1 MGINFGGTLYPW
13 SSGQIIALFVVTG
26 ALWII
31 FVLQQAF
38 AVFTTKEM
46 RMLPIHLYMQ
56 KEPLLLFVACTA
68 VGAVSYTSVYYI
80 PIYFQFTRGDTA
92 MDAAA
97 RQLPFIFFLITAI
110 PASGLYMSR
119 VGYYK
124 PCYLGGSIVA
134 MVAAVLMGML
144 WDPHDVYL
152 SFLTNASDDCARRH
166 IALHSVWSGDRPWL
180 GRRRIH
186 ASLFRCHPGRRSPVR
201 SGQWTISDA
210 FRYYLSS
217 RGKEIKNILPKT
229 GQC

>member
-38 AVFTTKEM
+38 TVFTTKEM

-217 RGKEIKNILPKT
+217 RGKK
-229 GQC
+229 